1 METKHTPGPWTLQE
15 LETHHNGYADWHTF
29 AVRSPAN
36 VCLAIVGTV
45 DHHEPER
52 IPANARLM
60 AAAPDLL
67 EALDV
72 ALLHIERMVCE
83 SGRTGTEAEKWG
95 NIAEPPSS
103 KDMEAIRAAI
113 ARAGGGAQ

>member
-1 METKHTPGPWTLQE
+1 MKTGYTPGPWTLQD
-15 LETHHNGYADWHTF
+15 LGTPYGGYIDWQTF

-36 VCLAIVGTV
+36 VCLAVVGTV
-45 DHHEPER
+45 DRYESER

-72 ALLHIERMVCE
+72 ALLHIERMMCE
-83 SGRTGTEAEKWG
+83 SERTGTEAEKWG
-95 NIAEPPSS
+95 NTAQPPSA
-103 KDMEAIRAAI
+103 KDMEAIRAACSR
-113 ARAGGGAQ
+113 ARGETQ